1 MYNIGDE
8 FVITKENECCW
19 EIGTV
24 VKIMDIDEYREIYK
38 YNIEPINDVLNDFWL
53 CSDEEIKN
61 VDVFWNDEYNDV
73 QEWNIDSFAVLIEN
87 EECNE
92 CMEYANEECN
102 NKYNFTTYGEMQIVG
117 SCYEDVVSILM
128 SNGYIVQVEKNDV
141 DDFNEAEFTI
151 VYGKKE
157 N

>member
-19 EIGTV
+19 ELGAV
-24 VKIMDIDEYREIYK
+24 VKIIDIDENDRVYK
-38 YNIEPINDVLNDFWL
+38 YNIVPINDMCNDFWL
-53 CSDEEIKN
+53 CSEEEIKN
-61 VDVFWNDEYNDV
+61 VDVKVEEYNDA
-73 QEWNIDSFAVLIEN
+73 EDWNINNFAVLIEN

-92 CMEYANEECN
+92 CVECVNEECD
-102 NKYNFTTYGEMQIVG
+102 NKYDFNTYGEMQIIG
-117 SCYEDVVSILM
+117 RCYEDVVSILM

-141 DDFNEAEFTI
+141 DDFNKATFNI